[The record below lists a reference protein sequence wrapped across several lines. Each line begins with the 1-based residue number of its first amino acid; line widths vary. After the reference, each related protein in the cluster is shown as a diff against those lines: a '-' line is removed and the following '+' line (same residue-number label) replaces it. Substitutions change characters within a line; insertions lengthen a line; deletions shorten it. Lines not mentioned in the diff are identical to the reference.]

1 MGRERKEVSIMQS
14 VTERFLEY
22 VAMDTQSREDVEA
35 VPSTENQWGLAQR
48 LLEELKQM
56 GASDV
61 RMGEHCYVYA
71 TIPAT

>member
-56 GASDV
+56 EIGRAHV
-61 RMGEHCYVYA
+61 
-71 TIPAT
+71 

>member
-1 MGRERKEVSIMQS
+1 MQS

-56 GASDV
+56 GASDKHV
-61 RMGEHCYVYA
+61 FIKKA
-71 TIPAT
+71 